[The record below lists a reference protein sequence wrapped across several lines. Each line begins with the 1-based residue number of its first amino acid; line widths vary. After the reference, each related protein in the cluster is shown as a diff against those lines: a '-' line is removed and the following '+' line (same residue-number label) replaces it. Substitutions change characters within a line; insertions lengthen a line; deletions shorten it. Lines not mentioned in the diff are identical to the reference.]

1 MLIKTT
7 KTKTARHN
15 NISIPGCGGEGDNQM
30 RYAAQKE
37 VVLQAYSCLLKTRML
52 PGNAKK
58 MTAYA
63 FTATPDLKKKYAKKN
78 VHVGTK
84 KKSEK
89 IGTNRKNDFLK
100 LELESKKGQ
109 S

>member
-1 MLIKTT
+1 MI
-7 KTKTARHN
+7 
-15 NISIPGCGGEGDNQM
+15 
-30 RYAAQKE
+30 YAAQKE

-78 VHVGTK
+78 VHVLLQISGQFCTQAVAVGIVTS
-84 KKSEK
+84 SEIVMHDQK
-89 IGTNRKNDFLK
+89 
-100 LELESKKGQ
+100 
-109 S
+109 

>member
-1 MLIKTT
+1 MSRSRCKNNDVVYHNTT
-7 KTKTARHN
+7 N
-15 NISIPGCGGEGDNQM
+15 VPYDMVG
-30 RYAAQKE
+30 
-37 VVLQAYSCLLKTRML
+37 
-52 PGNAKK
+52 
-58 MTAYA
+58 
-63 FTATPDLKKKYAKKN
+63 AKKN